1 MKIRI
6 ESGRG
11 VPREEKLNPLFSD
24 HSLLIPRRTFLK
36 TLATAGLSS
45 ALIGC
50 AGAGSTVRLRH
61 RFDLIIRKG
70 TVIDGTGT
78 DGMPV
83 DVGIRDGRIDAIG
96 NLDGTDALRV
106 IDASGLVITPGFIDI
121 HSHTDSQI
129 LIRPKAESKVRQGV
143 TTEVTGAD
151 GDSMAPLGGP
161 SLDRQLQTF
170 KDEYEFDC
178 PYRDIDGFLTL
189 LEQRGSAQNVLTLA
203 GLGTIRECVVGLENR
218 PATTDEMRRMKEELL
233 RAIEQGCWG
242 ASTGLEYTP
251 GSFATTEELTEL
263 MQSVPERY
271 RIYATHMRNEDN
283 TLLEAIA
290 EAITICR
297 NSGARLQV
305 SHLKASY
312 RVNWHKQAKAIEL
325 LEEAIA
331 QGMEVHADRY
341 PYIAYATDLTAL
353 FPLWS
358 REGGVEKFLGRL
370 RDPESVRR
378 MREDVLKKVD
388 GLGSW
393 DSVMISRAKKEEH
406 KSYLGRTVGQIASEI
421 STDPFEFVV
430 ELLQSEEGKV
440 GMVGFGMDEAGTEM
454 VLKWRNTMVSSDAGA
469 YAPDSPS
476 RPHPRAYGTFPRAIA
491 YYQRERKLMTLP
503 EMIRKMTSLPAQKL
517 GLQDRGT
524 LKVGAWADIVIF
536 DYQNIRD
543 RATFVDPHQF
553 PEGIPYVLVNGV
565 PVVDG
570 NTQTSALPGK
580 VIRS

>member
-1 MKIRI
+1 M
-6 ESGRG
+6 
-11 VPREEKLNPLFSD
+11 NPLLSD
-24 HSLLIPRRTFLK
+24 HPPLIPRRTFLK
-36 TLATAGLSS
+36 TLAAAGLSS
-45 ALIGC
+45 ALIDC

-70 TVIDGTGT
+70 TVIDGTGS
-78 DGMPV
+78 DGMLA
-83 DVGIRDGRIDAIG
+83 DVGIRDGRIEAIG
-96 NLDGTDALRV
+96 NLDGADALRV
-106 IDASGLVITPGFIDI
+106 IDASGLVVTPGFIDI

-151 GDSMAPLGGP
+151 GGSMAPFGGP
-161 SLDRQLQTF
+161 SLQQQLQSF
-170 KDEYEFDC
+170 KEDYDFDC

-189 LEQRGSAQNVLTLA
+189 LEQHGSAQNILTLA

-218 PATTDEMRRMKEELL
+218 PATTDEMRRMKKELL

-251 GSFATTEELTEL
+251 GSFATTEELSEL
-263 MQSVPERY
+263 MQNVPERY

-283 TLLEAIA
+283 TVLEAIT

-312 RVNWHKQAKAIEL
+312 RVNWYKQARAIEM

-358 REGGVEKFLGRL
+358 REGDTGKFLGRL
-370 RDPESVRR
+370 RDPESIARI
-378 MREDVLKKVD
+378 REDVLKKVN

-406 KSYLGRTVGQIASEI
+406 KSYLGRTVGQIAGEI
-421 STDPFEFVV
+421 SADPFELAV
-430 ELLQSEEGKV
+430 ELLLSEGGKV

-503 EMIRKMTSLPAQKL
+503 EMIRKMTSLPAQKI
-517 GLQDRGT
+517 GLKDRGT
-524 LKVGAWADIVIF
+524 LRVGAWADIVVF

-543 RATFVDPHQF
+543 RATFIDPHQF

-565 PVVDG
+565 PVVDV